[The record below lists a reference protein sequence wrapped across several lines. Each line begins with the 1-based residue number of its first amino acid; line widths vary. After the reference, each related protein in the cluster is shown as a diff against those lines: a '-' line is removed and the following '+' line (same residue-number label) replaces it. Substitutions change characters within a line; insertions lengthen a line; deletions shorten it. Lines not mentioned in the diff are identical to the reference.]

1 MSGPESDGGMHGK
14 QAPAWSQQ
22 RQLRVLGIAGAILVA
37 AVLLIWLGI
46 HLFTPPPPA
55 EEAPPPVGSFRPT
68 PEQLKTLTIAA
79 VGERQFQGIEVTD
92 GSIALNGDLTTPVFS
107 PYSGRVTRV
116 IAKPGD
122 VLRKGAPLAT
132 IDASEFVQAQ
142 NDLVAALAAEK
153 LARTSETRKH
163 GLYDA
168 QGGSLQD
175 WQQAQA
181 DLATAQVALQAVRN
195 RLKILGKSEADIEAL
210 QSAGRVDATVDLPA
224 PIDGVVVDREVGP
237 GQYVQAGAGTP
248 IFTLADVSSVWL
260 VANVREE
267 DAPLIHKGQP
277 VEVRVAAFPSRI
289 FKARV
294 TYISATVDPNT
305 HRLPVRAEIANAD
318 GALKPQMFATFSII
332 TSDGMQSP
340 FVPEGAVVYDGSQAR
355 VYVVQS
361 DARDSKKSLISIRPI
376 TVGLTEGRDVQV
388 LEGLKSGERVVTRGS
403 LFIDRAVTG
412 D

>member
-1 MSGPESDGGMHGK
+1 MTGSDSHEQAHGR
-14 QAPAWSQQ
+14 QVPALSQQ
-22 RQLRVLGIAGAILVA
+22 RQLRVLAIAATILIA

-55 EEAPPPVGSFRPT
+55 EEAPPPAGSFRPT
-68 PEQLKTLTIAA
+68 PEQLKTLTIEP

-92 GSIALNGDLTTPVFS
+92 GSIALNGDLTTPVYS

-122 VLRKGAPLAT
+122 VLKKGAPLAA

-142 NDLVAALAAEK
+142 NDLVAARAAEK
-153 LARTSETRKH
+153 LARTNETRKH
-163 GLYDA
+163 GLFDA

-181 DLATAQVALQAVRN
+181 DLATAEVALQAVRN
-195 RLKILGKSEADIEAL
+195 RLKILGKSETDIEAL
-210 QSAGRVDATVDLPA
+210 QSSDRLDATVELPA

-248 IFTLADVSSVWL
+248 IYTLADVSSVWL

-277 VEVRVAAFPSRI
+277 VEVHVTAFPNRT

-294 TYISATVDPNT
+294 TFVSATVDPNT
-305 HRLPVRAEIANAD
+305 HRLPVRAEIANTD

-332 TSDGMQSP
+332 TSAGINSP
-340 FVPEGAVVYDGSQAR
+340 FVPEGAVVYDGSEAR

-361 DARDSKKSLISIRPI
+361 DAKDARKSLISIRAI
-376 TVGLTEGRDVQV
+376 KVGLTEGRDVQV
-388 LEGLKSGERVVTRGS
+388 LDGLSAGERVVTRGS

>member
-1 MSGPESDGGMHGK
+1 MTGSESHEDAQRK
-14 QAPAWSQQ
+14 QVPAWSQQ
-22 RQLRVLGIAGAILVA
+22 RQLRVLGVA
-37 AVLLIWLGI
+37 AVILIALVLLIWLGI
-46 HLFTPPPPA
+46 RLFTPAPPA
-55 EEAPPPVGSFRPT
+55 EEAPPPAGSFRPT
-68 PEQLKTLTIAA
+68 AAQLKTLTIEP

-92 GSIALNGDLTTPVFS
+92 GSIALNGDLTTPVYS

-116 IAKPGD
+116 LARPGD
-122 VLRKGAPLAT
+122 VLKKGAPLAA

-142 NDLVAALAAEK
+142 NDLVAALTAEK

-195 RLKILGKSEADIEAL
+195 RLRILGKSEADIEAL
-210 QSAGRVDATVDLPA
+210 QHSDQVDATVELPA

-277 VEVRVAAFPSRI
+277 VEVRVSAFPNRT

-294 TYISATVDPNT
+294 TFVSATVDPNT
-305 HRLPVRAEIANAD
+305 HRLPVRAEIANSD

-332 TSDGMQSP
+332 TSEGIESP
-340 FVPEGAVVYDGSQAR
+340 FVPEGAVVYDGSEAR

-361 DARDSKKSLISIRPI
+361 DPKNSRKSLISIHPI
-376 TVGLTEGRDVQV
+376 KVGLTEGRDVQV
-388 LEGLKSGERVVTRGS
+388 LEGLKSGEQVVTRGS

>member
-1 MSGPESDGGMHGK
+1 MSGAESHNGTHGK
-14 QAPAWSQQ
+14 AAPGWSQQ
-22 RQLRVLGIAGAILVA
+22 RQLRMLVVAGAVLIA
-37 AVLLIWLGI
+37 IVLLIWLGI
-46 HLFTPPPPA
+46 RVLSPAPPA
-55 EEAPPPVGSFRPT
+55 EEAPPPAGSFRPT
-68 PEQLKTLTIAA
+68 PEQLKTLTIEA
-79 VGERQFQGIEVTD
+79 VGERAFQGIEVTD

-122 VLRKGAPLAT
+122 VLRKGAPLAA

-153 LARTSETRKH
+153 LARATETRKH
-163 GLYDA
+163 GLFDA

-181 DLATAQVALQAVRN
+181 DLATAEVALQAVRN
-195 RLKILGKSEADIEAL
+195 RLKILGKSDAEIEAL
-210 QSAGRVDATVDLPA
+210 QNSDHVDATVELPA
-224 PIDGVVVDREVGP
+224 PIDGVVVDRQVGP

-260 VANVREE
+260 IANVREE

-277 VEVRVAAFPSRI
+277 VEVRVTAFPNRT

-294 TYISATVDPNT
+294 TFVSATVDPNT
-305 HRLPVRAEIANAD
+305 HRLPVRAEIANTD

-332 TSDGMQSP
+332 TSAGVQSP
-340 FVPEGAVVYDGSQAR
+340 FVPEGAVVYDGAEAR

-361 DARDSKKSLISIRPI
+361 DSKDSRKSLISIRPI
-376 TVGLTEGRDVQV
+376 SVGLTEGGDVQV
-388 LEGLKSGERVVTRGS
+388 LAGLKSGERVVTRGS